1 MLNPMRNMRSIFIGG
16 ILLLSGAMNVHA
28 QSSLSLQEAIQA
40 ALSNNY
46 GIRIASEDLAI
57 LENNVTP
64 GNAGMLPVLNL
75 DGSRSFSVTDVNQT
89 FQDGRTQNNDGIKAN
104 AYSIGPRLEWT
115 LFDGLAM
122 FVQRDRLDVLR
133 EIGELALRVQLER
146 TVADVTITYY
156 DIARQQQL
164 VRVLEESIGISR
176 QRLKIAED
184 KFDVGSGARVE
195 VLQAQVALNEDVSAW
210 KNQLVIM
217 SNTRTK
223 LNTLMG
229 VPVGGEFDVDDTI
242 TLSDELNFDELRDR
256 AMQTNPELLIS
267 RKAIVETRL
276 QTRVQQASMLPEV
289 TANMSYNFTGSEN
302 SASFFVEQNNRG
314 LNYGLTARLPLFD
327 GFNRRRAVEN
337 AKINEKI
344 ATLELEWSELELE
357 SMLIQAWT
365 DYANALELIE
375 LEEQNLLVAQE
386 NAAIALDRFQLG
398 TYTPVEL
405 REAQQ
410 ALLNT
415 ENRLVASKYAAKAS
429 ETRLLLVAGALPI
442 DR

>member
-1 MLNPMRNMRSIFIGG
+1 MRNMKSIFIGG
-16 ILLLSGAMNVHA
+16 ILLLSGAMNAHA
-28 QSSLSLQEAIQA
+28 QSSLSLQEAIQT

-46 GIRIASEDLAI
+46 GIRIATEDLAI

-89 FQDGRTQNNDGIKAN
+89 FQDGRTQNNDGIKSN

-133 EIGELALRVQLER
+133 DIGELALRVQLES

-164 VRVLEESIGISR
+164 VRVLEESINISR

-210 KNQLVIM
+210 KNQLVIL
-217 SNTRTK
+217 SNTRTR

-229 VPVGGEFDVDDTI
+229 VPVGGEIEVDDTI

-267 RKAIVETRL
+267 RKAIIETRL

-357 SMLIQAWT
+357 STLMQAWS

-415 ENRLVASKYAAKAS
+415 ENRLVVSKYSAKAS